1 MPEPVA
7 IVSCTNYQQEIVT
20 ESVNR
25 ALSLL
30 GGIEQFVRPGQN
42 VLLKVNLLSSS
53 PPEKAITTH
62 PAVVAAVAKAVQ
74 TAGGNPI
81 IGDSPGAA
89 IRYTENR
96 LRSVYRTTGMT
107 GVAECTGA
115 QLMLDTRSE
124 EVSLPEGKLLKR
136 IQVIQPAFDADVI
149 INLPKL
155 KNHVLT
161 TFTGATKNM
170 FGIIPGT
177 SKALLH
183 ATSRTLPNFVEGLLD
198 ILQWSAPVLTVMD
211 GIVGMEGDGPG
222 GGQPKQ
228 VGVVLAS
235 RNAVALDVVATHI
248 VGIPSG
254 TVPLLKQSI
263 SRGWWS
269 GRLEDIPTLG
279 AQLDEVRLS
288 DFVPARPNRH
298 PEGALG
304 GPLLDRFI
312 GPTVVNWLAV
322 KPVPKAGRCTA
333 CRTCVRACPRD
344 AIEIRNGLA
353 RVEHGRCIRCY
364 CCHEMCPENAI
375 DLESPWLANLLGI

>member
-7 IVSCTNYQQEIVT
+7 IVPCANYEQEIVT

-42 VLLKVNLLSSS
+42 VLLKVNLLSAS

-62 PAVVAAVAKAVQ
+62 PAVVAAMVKAVQ

-89 IRYTENR
+89 VRYTEKS
-96 LRSVYRTTGMT
+96 LRSVYRTTGMA
-107 GVAECTGA
+107 GVAERTGA
-115 QLMLDTRSE
+115 ELMLDTRSQE
-124 EVSLPEGKLLKR
+124 ISLPEGKLLKR
-136 IQVIQPAFDADVI
+136 MEVIQPALDADVI
-149 INLPKL
+149 ISLPKF

-183 ATSRTLPNFVEGLLD
+183 ATSRTLPNFVEVLLD

-235 RNAVALDVVATHI
+235 RNGVALDVVAVQI
-248 VGIPSG
+248 VGIPSDN
-254 TVPLLKQSI
+254 VPLLKQSI

-298 PEGALG
+298 PEGAMG
-304 GPLLDRFI
+304 VPLLDRYI
-312 GPTVVNWLAV
+312 APTLVNWLAV
-322 KPVPKAGRCTA
+322 KPVPKTGRCTA
-333 CRTCVRACPRD
+333 CRTCVRACPRE
-344 AIEIRNGLA
+344 AIEIMDGLA
-353 RVEHGRCIRCY
+353 RVDYGRCIRCY

-375 DLESPWLANLLGI
+375 DLEQLWLANLLGI